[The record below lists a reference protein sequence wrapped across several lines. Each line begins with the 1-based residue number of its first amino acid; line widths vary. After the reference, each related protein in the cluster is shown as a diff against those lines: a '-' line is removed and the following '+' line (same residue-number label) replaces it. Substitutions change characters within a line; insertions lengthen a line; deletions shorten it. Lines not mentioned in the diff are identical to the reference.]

1 MPSSTETGGP
11 DLRIGIFFDGTG
23 NHKDLRATA
32 ARPTNIAALY
42 DLYATDGQSVF
53 AAYVSGI
60 GVYDSAGNLRGDPLS
75 LATGLG
81 KSGGY
86 ARMADAAEGLLAVF
100 QRVWPFPPARIVLDV
115 FGFSR
120 GAALARHFVNAV
132 LLAGLPDPRRP
143 MDASAVP
150 RPIRPNLRVI
160 RNQGY
165 GRLDCPLEIGFLGLF
180 DTVGSFGLP
189 GNADEGDF
197 DVTLGPEIVA
207 RTLHLTAANEYRRN
221 FPLRSI
227 YDGAPNTGNE
237 AACPGAHGDVG
248 GGYAPPGAA
257 NPEHI
262 LVGAAE
268 VSARRGGGSTVYVF
282 PDTPPELEALFRRIL
297 TPWPGRSP
305 AALAREAL
313 DKHGLVLRRAP
324 QAASEGDEIL
334 RVRFFV
340 PKRTRETLGLVPLR
354 RMRDSAARHGA
365 PFRELD
371 PERERE
377 ASRVAAARAGDPLAF
392 WRDYIHLSAVA
403 DTRYSRCF
411 SLSADGRVILRPGL
425 TEADLPKTRHI
436 ADGIF
441 LVDGP
446 AASGRRVIFDNG
458 RKK

>member
-53 AAYVSGI
+53 AAYVPGI

-165 GRLDCPLEIGFLGLF
+165 GRLDCLLEIGFLGLF

-197 DVTLGPEIVA
+197 DVALGPEIVA

-305 AALAREAL
+305 
-313 DKHGLVLRRAP
+313 
-324 QAASEGDEIL
+324 
-334 RVRFFV
+334 
-340 PKRTRETLGLVPLR
+340 
-354 RMRDSAARHGA
+354 
-365 PFRELD
+365 
-371 PERERE
+371 
-377 ASRVAAARAGDPLAF
+377 
-392 WRDYIHLSAVA
+392 
-403 DTRYSRCF
+403 
-411 SLSADGRVILRPGL
+411 GRSGPG
-425 TEADLPKTRHI
+425 
-436 ADGIF
+436 
-441 LVDGP
+441 GP
-446 AASGRRVIFDNG
+446 G
-458 RKK
+458 

>member
-1 MPSSTETGGP
+1 MPSSTAIGGP
-11 DLRIGIFFDGTG
+11 DLRIGVFFDGTG
-23 NHKDLRATA
+23 NHKDLPATA

-53 AAYVSGI
+53 AIYVPGI
-60 GVYDSAGNLRGDPLS
+60 GVYDSEGNLRGDSLS

-86 ARMADAAEGLLAVF
+86 ARMSDAAAGLLAVF
-100 QRVWPFPPARIVLDV
+100 QRVWPFQPVRIVLDV

-120 GAALARHFVNAV
+120 GAALARHFVNAA

-143 MDASAVP
+143 MDESAVP

-165 GRLDCPLEIGFLGLF
+165 GRLDCRLEIGFLGLF

-197 DVTLGPEIVA
+197 DVALGPELVA
-207 RTLHLTAANEYRRN
+207 WTLHLTAAHEYRRN

-237 AACPGAHGDVG
+237 AACSGAHGDVG

-282 PDTPPELEALFRRIL
+282 PDTPPELETLFRRIL
-297 TPWPGRSP
+297 ASWPGKSP
-305 AALAREAL
+305 IVLAREAL

-324 QAASEGDEIL
+324 QAASEGDEVL

-340 PKRTRETLGLVPLR
+340 PKRTRETLSLIPLR
-354 RMRDSAARHGA
+354 RMRDNAARHGA

-411 SLSADGRVILRPGL
+411 SLDADDRVMLRPDL
-425 TEADLPKTRHI
+425 AEVDLPKTRHI
-436 ADGIF
+436 VDGIF

-446 AASGRRVIFDNG
+446 AASGRRVIFGNG

>member
-1 MPSSTETGGP
+1 MASSPLSTDTGGP

-53 AAYVSGI
+53 AVYVPGI

-120 GAALARHFVNAV
+120 GAALARHFVNAA

-150 RPIRPNLRVI
+150 RPIRPNLRII
-160 RNQGY
+160 RNQGH

-197 DVTLGPEIVA
+197 DVTLGPEVVA

-268 VSARRGGGSTVYVF
+268 AAFHVIFT
-282 PDTPPELEALFRRIL
+282 
-297 TPWPGRSP
+297 SP
-305 AALAREAL
+305 
-313 DKHGLVLRRAP
+313 
-324 QAASEGDEIL
+324 I
-334 RVRFFV
+334 
-340 PKRTRETLGLVPLR
+340 
-354 RMRDSAARHGA
+354 
-365 PFRELD
+365 
-371 PERERE
+371 
-377 ASRVAAARAGDPLAF
+377 GDPHGHNNMLC
-392 WRDYIHLSAVA
+392 VG
-403 DTRYSRCF
+403 T
-411 SLSADGRVILRPGL
+411 
-425 TEADLPKTRHI
+425 
-436 ADGIF
+436 
-441 LVDGP
+441 
-446 AASGRRVIFDNG
+446 
-458 RKK
+458 